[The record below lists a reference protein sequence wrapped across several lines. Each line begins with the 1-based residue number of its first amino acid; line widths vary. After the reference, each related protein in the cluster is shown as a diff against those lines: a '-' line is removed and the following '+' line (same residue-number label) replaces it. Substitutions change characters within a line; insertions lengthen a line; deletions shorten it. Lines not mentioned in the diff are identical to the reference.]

1 MGMESWHPQ
10 TLEIQH
16 SNDRSHIPM
25 ALARSGRELVEYT
38 GRRSLVLPPSS
49 AYTGSPRIL
58 PESSINDK
66 LHRGTTKE
74 IPESKVDG
82 ADGLDRKAL
91 AAIVQ
96 SRSVA

>member
-1 MGMESWHPQ
+1 
-10 TLEIQH
+10 
-16 SNDRSHIPM
+16 
-25 ALARSGRELVEYT
+25 
-38 GRRSLVLPPSS
+38 
-49 AYTGSPRIL
+49 L

-66 LHRGTTKE
+66 LHRGMTKE

-96 SRSVA
+96 SRSAA